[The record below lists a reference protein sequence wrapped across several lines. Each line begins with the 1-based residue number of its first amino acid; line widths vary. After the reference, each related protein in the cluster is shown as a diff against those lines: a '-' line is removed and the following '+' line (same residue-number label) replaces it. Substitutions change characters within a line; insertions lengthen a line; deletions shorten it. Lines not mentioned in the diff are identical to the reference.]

1 MARPMK
7 DGISYFSFDVDFLND
22 IKVRKIKRQFG
33 NDGIVVVISL
43 LANIYRDRGYYM
55 TWDDDTAFVLG
66 DEVDVDEE
74 VVIRIVNKALEV
86 GMFDQEMYD
95 KHRILTSRGIQ
106 KRFLK
111 AAERRK
117 DLKLEL
123 SYCIH

>member
-22 IKVRKIKRQFG
+22 IKVRKIKRKYG
-33 NDGIVVVISL
+33 NDGVIVLISL
-43 LANIYRDRGYYM
+43 LANVYRDRGYYM
-55 TWDDDTAFVLG
+55 PWDEDTAFVVA
-66 DEVDVDEE
+66 DEVNVDED
-74 VVIRIVNKALEV
+74 VVASVVDKALEV

-95 KHRILTSRGIQ
+95 KHKILTSRGIQ

-117 DLKLEL
+117 DVKLDQN
-123 SYCIH
+123 YCIH

>member
-22 IKVRKIKRQFG
+22 IKVRKIKRKYG
-33 NDGIVVVISL
+33 NDGVIVLISL
-43 LANIYRDRGYYM
+43 LANVYRDRGYYM
-55 TWDDDTAFVLG
+55 PWDEDTAFVVA
-66 DEVDVDEE
+66 DEVNVDED
-74 VVIRIVNKALEV
+74 VVASVVDKALEV

-95 KHRILTSRGIQ
+95 KHKILTSRGIQ

-117 DLKLEL
+117 DVKLDKN
-123 SYCIH
+123 YCIH

>member
-74 VVIRIVNKALEV
+74 VVMRIVNKALEV

-95 KHRILTSRGIQ
+95 KHKILTSRGIQ

-117 DLKLEL
+117 DVKLDQN
-123 SYCIH
+123 YCIH

>member
-22 IKVRKIKRQFG
+22 IKVRKIKRKYG
-33 NDGIVVVISL
+33 NDGVIVLISL
-43 LANIYRDRGYYM
+43 LANVYRDRGYYM
-55 TWDDDTAFVLG
+55 PWDEDTAFVVA
-66 DEVDVDEE
+66 DEVNVDED
-74 VVIRIVNKALEV
+74 VVASVVDKALEV

-95 KHRILTSRGIQ
+95 KYKILTSRGIQ

-117 DLKLEL
+117 DVKLDQN
-123 SYCIH
+123 YCIH

>member
-22 IKVRKIKRQFG
+22 IKVRKIKRKYG
-33 NDGIVVVISL
+33 NDGVIVLISL
-43 LANIYRDRGYYM
+43 LANVYRDRGYYM
-55 TWDDDTAFVLG
+55 PWDEDTAFVVA
-66 DEVDVDEE
+66 DEVNVDED
-74 VVIRIVNKALEV
+74 VVAGVVYKALEV

-95 KHRILTSRGIQ
+95 KHKILTSRGIQ

-117 DLKLEL
+117 DVKLDQN
-123 SYCIH
+123 YCIH

>member
-43 LANIYRDRGYYM
+43 LANVYRDRGYYM
-55 TWDDDTAFVLG
+55 PWDEDTAFVVA
-66 DEVDVDEE
+66 DEVNVDED
-74 VVIRIVNKALEV
+74 VVASVVAKALEV

-95 KHRILTSRGIQ
+95 KHKILTSRGIQ

-117 DLKLEL
+117 DVKLDQN
-123 SYCIH
+123 YCIH

>member
-22 IKVRKIKRQFG
+22 IKVRKIKRKYG
-33 NDGIVVVISL
+33 NDGVIVLISL
-43 LANIYRDRGYYM
+43 LTNVYRDRGYYM
-55 TWDDDTAFVLG
+55 PWDEDTAFVVAN
-66 DEVDVDEE
+66 EVNVDED
-74 VVIRIVNKALEV
+74 VVASVVDKALEV

-95 KHRILTSRGIQ
+95 KHKILTSRGIQ

-117 DLKLEL
+117 DVKLDQN
-123 SYCIH
+123 YCIH

>member
-74 VVIRIVNKALEV
+74 VVMQIVNKALEV

-117 DLKLEL
+117 DLKLEP

>member
-22 IKVRKIKRQFG
+22 IKVQKIKRKYG
-33 NDGIVVVISL
+33 NDGVIVLISL
-43 LANIYRDRGYYM
+43 LTNVYRDRGYYM
-55 TWDDDTAFVLG
+55 PWDEDTAFVVAN
-66 DEVDVDEE
+66 EVNVDED
-74 VVIRIVNKALEV
+74 VVASVVDKALEV

-95 KHRILTSRGIQ
+95 KHKILTSRGIQ

-117 DLKLEL
+117 DVKLDQN
-123 SYCIH
+123 YCIH

>member
-22 IKVRKIKRQFG
+22 IKVRKIKRQYG
-33 NDGIVVVISL
+33 NDGVIVLISL
-43 LANIYRDRGYYM
+43 LANVYRDRGYYM
-55 TWDDDTAFVLG
+55 PWDEDTAFVVA
-66 DEVDVDEE
+66 DEVNVDED
-74 VVIRIVNKALEV
+74 VVASVVAKALEV

-95 KHRILTSRGIQ
+95 KHKILTSRGIQ

-117 DLKLEL
+117 DVKLDQN
-123 SYCIH
+123 YCIH

>member
-74 VVIRIVNKALEV
+74 VVMRIVNKALEV

-117 DLKLEL
+117 DVKLDQN
-123 SYCIH
+123 YCIH